1 MAKEGKKV
9 GGEKG
14 PQIRRKG
21 RAQEEA
27 EALRADSLP
36 HSWPRAVDL
45 SVGPGSAAPASP
57 GSRIRQADSRA
68 PSQTY

>member
-9 GGEKG
+9 KREKC

-27 EALRADSLP
+27 GALRADSLP
-36 HSWPRAVDL
+36 HRWPRAVDL
-45 SVGPGSAAPASP
+45 SMGPGSAAPASP
-57 GSRIRQADSRA
+57 GYRIR
-68 PSQTY
+68 